1 MKKLLILLTL
11 VLFLTG
17 CTFKKVE
24 NVSIESI
31 ISKILYK
38 ENKLYNVVLEGY
50 KYYLPLGTTITN
62 KTDYNVTIKDKYNKY
77 YLYIDTIAYYHKT
90 TRDFEESSKAFYS
103 KELVNDNKKGY
114 IEINEINNKY
124 FVEVM
129 YNYAKIEAYI
139 NKSDLQKS
147 LVNISYI
154 LSSVKY
160 NDKLIQVMLEND
172 TLEYDAES
180 LDIFK
185 PKRESGNFLD
195 YIKTYEN
202 KNNNDNK
209 KDEDNITT
217 EESIE

>member
-1 MKKLLILLTL
+1 VKYYI
-11 VLFLTG
+11 
-17 CTFKKVE
+17 
-24 NVSIESI
+24 
-31 ISKILYK
+31 
-38 ENKLYNVVLEGY
+38 NKLYNIVLEGY

-62 KTDYNVTIKDKYNKY
+62 KTDYNVTIKDSNMKY
-77 YLYIDTIAYYHKT
+77 YLYIDAVAYYHKT

-103 KELVNDNKKGY
+103 KELIKDDKKGY
-114 IEINEINNKY
+114 IEINEFDNKY
-124 FVEVM
+124 FVEIM

-139 NKSDLQKS
+139 NKSELQKS

-195 YIKTYEN
+195 YIKKYED
-202 KNNNDNK
+202 KNSNNDK
-209 KDEDNITT
+209 KDEDNIST